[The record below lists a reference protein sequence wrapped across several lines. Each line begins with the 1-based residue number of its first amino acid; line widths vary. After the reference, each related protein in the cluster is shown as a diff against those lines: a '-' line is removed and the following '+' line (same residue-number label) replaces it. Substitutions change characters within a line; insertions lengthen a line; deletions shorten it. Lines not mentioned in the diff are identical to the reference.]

1 MINTDK
7 INEDIAH
14 LSNVLAKFDNNN
26 DSINIQ
32 DRERL
37 MLFIRA
43 YLVILQCKERRD
55 EGIIKGSW
63 FYLDDGTKKSIN
75 SNGFEI
81 LKYLD

>member
-26 DSINIQ
+26 PDNINNQ

-37 MLFIRA
+37 MMFIRA
-43 YLVILQCKERRD
+43 YLAILQCKERRSVYCNHF
-55 EGIIKGSW
+55 KC
-63 FYLDDGTKKSIN
+63 
-75 SNGFEI
+75 
-81 LKYLD
+81 